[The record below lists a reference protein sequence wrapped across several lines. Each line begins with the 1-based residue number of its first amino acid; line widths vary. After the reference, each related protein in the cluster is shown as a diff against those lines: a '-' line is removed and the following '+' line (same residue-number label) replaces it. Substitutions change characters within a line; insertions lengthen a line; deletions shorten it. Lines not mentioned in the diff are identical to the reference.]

1 MKRVLVTGA
10 TGFLGA
16 VLTRR
21 LAMDDGLH
29 VVATGRRED
38 RGMRLAAAF
47 ENIDFQRV
55 DLGEDGRI
63 EGFCKGMSHVFHCG
77 ALSSPWGSRSLFEAA
92 NVVGTRNVIE
102 GCRRHGVGRLL
113 YVSSPCVYQRG
124 GNGGA
129 LSEDA
134 KQDGRPLNH
143 YVATKRAAE
152 RLIRSS
158 GLDVISIRPRALF
171 GPGDETLFPRVLRA
185 TRRGRFPLIGR
196 HDPLMD
202 CTFVENVVD
211 ALLLAS
217 KAPTSYSGSF
227 YNITNGN
234 PMLRSELFTR
244 LFAEVGIPYS
254 PRVIPLA
261 LAKAIARGAELCS
274 HGFTAGRVEPV
285 LTRYTVDVMSRE
297 QILDISAAR
306 EELGYVPRVTIS
318 EGLAKF
324 GKWWRTKE
332 AGE

>member
-1 MKRVLVTGA
+1 
-10 TGFLGA
+10 
-16 VLTRR
+16 
-21 LAMDDGLH
+21 
-29 VVATGRRED
+29 
-38 RGMRLAAAF
+38 MRLAAAF
-47 ENIDFQRV
+47 ENIEFQRV
-55 DLGEDGRI
+55 DLREGARI
-63 EGFCKGMSHVFHCG
+63 EGLCKGMSRVFHCG

-102 GCRRHGVGRLL
+102 GCRRHGVERLL
-113 YVSSPCVYQRG
+113 YVSSPCVYRRG

-134 KQDGRPLNH
+134 AQDGRPLNH

-171 GPGDETLFPRVLRA
+171 GPGDETLFPRVLKA
-185 TRRGRFPLIGR
+185 IRRGRFPLIGR

-211 ALLLAS
+211 ALLLAAE
-217 KAPTSYSGSF
+217 APADRSGSF
-227 YNITNGN
+227 YNITNGQ
-234 PMLRSELFTR
+234 PMLRSELFGR
-244 LFAEVGIPYS
+244 LFAEVGIPYRS
-254 PRVIPLA
+254 KVIPLA
-261 LAKAIARGAELCS
+261 LAKVIARGAELCS

-285 LTRYTVDVMSRE
+285 FTRYTVDVLSLE

-306 EELGYVPRVTIS
+306 EGLGYVPRVTVG

-324 GKWWRTKE
+324 GKWWLAKE
-332 AGE
+332 AGQ

>member
-1 MKRVLVTGA
+1 VKRVLVTGA
-10 TGFLGA
+10 TGFLGGA
-16 VLTRR
+16 LTRR

-29 VVATGRRED
+29 VVATGRRKD

-55 DLGEDGRI
+55 DLGEGGRI
-63 EGFCKGMSHVFHCG
+63 EGLCKGISHVFHCG
-77 ALSSPWGSRSLFEAA
+77 ALSSPWGSLSLFEVA

-102 GCRRHGVGRLL
+102 GCRRHGVERLL

-124 GNGGA
+124 GNDGA

-134 KQDGRPLNH
+134 TQDGRPLNH

-185 TRRGRFPLIGR
+185 SRRGRFPLIGR

-211 ALLLAS
+211 ALLLAA

-234 PMLRSELFTR
+234 PMPRSELFTR

-261 LAKAIARGAELCS
+261 LAKAIARGTELCS

-285 LTRYTVDVMSRE
+285 LTRYTVDVLSLE

-306 EELGYVPRVTIS
+306 EELGYVPRVTIG

-324 GKWWRTKE
+324 GKWWRAKE
-332 AGE
+332 AGK